1 MAMDEMTQ
9 RIAHWLNVW
18 SPSIV
23 RVTLEVLIIFAIVY
37 AFLRIMEGTRGAGV
51 LKGLAFFV
59 AILAIIAI
67 VVTRAW
73 WIELDTVQWVFTSF
87 VPVILVPLIIL
98 FQPEVRRGLIR
109 LGQNPLFRVFF
120 RPHSRFT
127 EELVKATFSLSRDKL
142 GGLIAIE
149 REVGLRGY
157 VEAGVR
163 LDAEVSAELIKT
175 IFWPG
180 TPLHDGAIVISQ
192 QRIAAAGCLFPL
204 TENPQFSK
212 EMGTRHRAGVGITE
226 ESDAAAI
233 IISEQTGRVSLAV
246 GGSLQRD
253 LDDKSLRRALEDL
266 AAEAEIKE

>member
-1 MAMDEMTQ
+1 MNELLQ
-9 RIAHWLNVW
+9 RVSHWLNVW
-18 SPSIV
+18 TPTIV

-37 AFLRIMEGTRGAGV
+37 AFLRVMEGTRGAGV

-59 AILAIIAI
+59 AILAVLSI

-73 WIELDTVQWVFTSF
+73 WIQLDTVHWVFTSF
-87 VPVILVPLIIL
+87 MPVIIVPLIIL
-98 FQPEVRRGLIR
+98 FQPEIRRGLIR

-175 IFWPG
+175 VFWPG

-212 EMGTRHRAGVGITE
+212 EMGTRHRAGIGITE

-253 LDDKSLRRALEDL
+253 LDEKSLRRALEEL
-266 AAEAEIKE
+266 AAEADIKE

>member
-1 MAMDEMTQ
+1 MSEFLQ
-9 RIAHWLNVW
+9 RAGHWFSVW
-18 SPSIV
+18 SPSLV
-23 RVTLEVLIIFAIVY
+23 RVALEVLIIFVIVY
-37 AFLRIMEGTRGAGV
+37 AFLRIMQGTRGAGV

-59 AILAIIAI
+59 AILAIITI

-73 WIELDTVQWVFTSF
+73 WVQLDTVHWVFTSF
-87 VPVILVPLIIL
+87 VPVIIVPLIIL
-98 FQPEVRRGLIR
+98 FQPEIRRGLIR
-109 LGQNPLFRVFF
+109 LGQNPLFRAFF

-127 EELVKATFSLSRDKL
+127 EELVKATFSLARDKL

-212 EMGTRHRAGVGITE
+212 EMGTRHRAGIGITE

-253 LDDKSLRRALEDL
+253 LDDKSLRRALEEL

>member
-1 MAMDEMTQ
+1 MNDLLRRAG
-9 RIAHWLNVW
+9 HWLSVW
-18 SPSIV
+18 SPELV
-23 RVTLEVLIIFAIVY
+23 RGALEVLIIFAFVY
-37 AFLRIMEGTRGAGV
+37 AFLRIMQGTRGAGV
-51 LKGLAFFV
+51 LRGLAFFV
-59 AILAIIAI
+59 AVLAAISIA
-67 VVTRAW
+67 VTRSR
-73 WIELDTVQWVFTSF
+73 WIRLDTISWVFTSF

-127 EELVKATFSLSRDKL
+127 DELVRATFSLARDKL

-180 TPLHDGAIVISQ
+180 TPLHDGALVISQ

-204 TENPQFSK
+204 TESPRFSK
-212 EMGTRHRAGVGITE
+212 ELGTRHRAGIGITE

-253 LDDKSLRRALEDL
+253 LDEKALRRALEEL
-266 AAEAEIKE
+266 AAEAELKE